1 MKFDTVKTPDGEHK
15 QVAVVAN
22 GFAITD
28 PTVSECG
35 RFDVD
40 PMSTYGIKPRVALA
54 LKLLNAALREE
65 PPLSNDPAQF
75 MGLVGTID
83 ALVDSASEEGC
94 SDDLTVVSANLVKAL
109 QARVEA
115 MRSHDPKQQAYLDKH
130 GQRCPQCGSDAIEG
144 HSVAVDN
151 LTASQ
156 EVTCNSCGAA
166 WNDLYSLQGFELLE
180 EGDGNAES
188 EEF

>member
-1 MKFDTVKTPDGEHK
+1 MKFDTVKTPDGEHE

-28 PTVSECG
+28 PTVSKCG

-40 PMSTYGIKPRVALA
+40 PMATYGIKPSVALA
-54 LKLLNAALREE
+54 LKLLNAALRDE
-65 PPLSNDPAQF
+65 PPLSNNPLQII
-75 MGLVGTID
+75 GLIGTVD
-83 ALVDSASEEGC
+83 ALLDSASEESC
-94 SDDLTVVSANLVKAL
+94 WDDLTIVSASMVKAL

-115 MRSHDPKQQAYLDKH
+115 IRWHDPKQQAYLDKH
-130 GQRCPQCGSDAIEG
+130 GQRCPQCGSYDIEA
-144 HSVAVDN
+144 HSIEVDSV
-151 LTASQ
+151 TALQ

-180 EGDGNAES
+180 EGSGNAES